1 MILLYACR
9 STDCLLPLRPTWA
22 GCKEAAAQSGI
33 SLSRWMAEAALDR
46 LRNQLLGACL
56 DAWEAEDGEFNDREL
71 NDAVAASVD
80 TEAASQH
87 AS

>member
-1 MILLYACR
+1 
-9 STDCLLPLRPTWA
+9 
-22 GCKEAAAQSGI
+22 
-33 SLSRWMAEAALDR
+33 MAEAALDR
-46 LRNQLLGACL
+46 LRNQLLGAAL

-71 NDAVAASVD
+71 NDAVRQLRL